1 MIQPTTAQ
9 IATVKLILATSIG
22 ELITNDDDIF
32 NIDIPIPRRLPLIE
46 RLLDRELHEICI
58 NHRLA
63 YYLENNLQD
72 QELGFYNVDLEYNR
86 YYGNQKILNTGATQ
100 VPVRPDI
107 IVHTRMNDQV
117 EQQHYLVVEAK
128 KAEITPYDIVK
139 VRAFISDDNYN
150 YLFGLT
156 ISYCSSETHVLANL
170 YFFNGTEIV
179 FEEVNRLKP

>member
-9 IATVKLILATSIG
+9 IETIKLILATSID
-22 ELITNDDDIF
+22 ELIHNDTDIF
-32 NIDIPIPRRLPLIE
+32 NIDIPILRRLPHFE

-72 QELGFYNVDLEYNR
+72 HELGFYNVDLEYNR
-86 YYGNQKILNTGATQ
+86 FYGNQKILNTGARQ
-100 VPVRPDI
+100 LPVRPDI
-107 IVHTRMNDQV
+107 IVHTRMNDRV
-117 EQQHYLVVEAK
+117 EQQHYLIVEAK
-128 KAEITPYDIVK
+128 KAGIPPYDIVK

-156 ISYCSSETHVLANL
+156 ISYCSSDTHVLANL
-170 YFFNGTEIV
+170 YYYNGTEII
-179 FEEVNRLKP
+179 FEEINRTK